1 MLKKI
6 EPIRLFVQQRT
17 QLVRHVQW
25 PISAFNKQLYTVHTV
40 LNESSGGK
48 FVRLGVLTVR
58 KFLTPSRSTFR
69 VDRAKILN

>member
-58 KFLTPSRSTFR
+58 KFKRLAAQRSVWTER
-69 VDRAKILN
+69 KY